1 MYMRMFGVQMT
12 ISGIILL
19 VVLSTFGEGMG
30 AAKTLG
36 GLKLT

>member
-12 ISGIILL
+12 TSGIILL